1 MVIDIKYDQ
10 HEDEKEEQKKWF
22 NSDVYHWDHK
32 QSKDLDFVIDT
43 PPPTVSG
50 YLHMGHVFSYCQ
62 TDFIVR
68 YQRMCGKNVF
78 YPIGFDDNGLPTER
92 LVEKIN
98 QVKGSWMNKHGRK
111 DEFVKMCYDV
121 VDDAEKE
128 FEKLFKTLGISYDW
142 RQKYQTISKSTQ
154 DLVLDTFNK
163 LKKVGL
169 AYQKN
174 GPVYWDVVDQTAL
187 AQSIIEDKEV
197 DGAEHYLIWDIF
209 DEKNKKISEAKIM
222 TTRPELLPACV
233 AVFFNPNDER
243 FNGKKGINLNGKF
256 AKFSN
261 ITQCVKC
268 IPDDAVRIDKGTG
281 LVMCCTYGDW
291 QDVEWCRK
299 YNLPH
304 KIIVDKE
311 GKFYDTDTDFI
322 CVNSKSIEYT
332 LLNASGNITAL
343 VLTQDIC
350 KSDYTHIAK
359 EILQKNKQ
367 VEQVGFLTNFITKN
381 GNTIWKICMS
391 GGEFCGNASRAFAS
405 YIHNNNEK
413 FKLKNKLAE
422 YSVFEISCSGCD
434 DIITA
439 TIGKTNKNNDNFD
452 ANNSFIELPINK
464 EISNFFEKQ
473 HIFAEENDIEV
484 FVIKLSGITHILI
497 DKKYQSVLLSKNNDK
512 NNCIKNIISGVNL
525 NEEKA
530 VGVIFYNEENNQIDP
545 FVWVKD
551 VDTIYNENACG
562 SGSLAYGIK
571 VAVTNNNINDISV
584 KQRNNQIIN
593 VCIDVDSKNI
603 KSATIGGKTVLE
615 KNKNAIEVR
624 KRIIEKI
631 QSETPEKIAEIKNIK
646 HTVKVGERSK
656 EPIEIIDST
665 QWYVN
670 TLQFKEDLL
679 VLAKYINF
687 HPAHLKNRLIQ
698 WIEGLNQDW
707 CISRDRFFGIE
718 IPDNGDLQQVFDTWF
733 TSSSSPFIC
742 REAEKTRQKECLE
755 ETRFKSTTA
764 LRPQA
769 HEIIRT
775 WTFSTILKTYLITLI
790 DNNLLDERNKNKD
803 RIADWLEKDLGEKY
817 IIENLIPWTDVML
830 SGWCLAKDGAKMSKS
845 AGNVI
850 TPTSLIED
858 KGSDIVR
865 YWSGSC
871 SLGVDTAFNETKF
884 LDGKKLVNKIINAT
898 KFAVM
903 HFEKQNLQT
912 KSISDCL
919 KNVKNTTDRWIISR
933 LNSFILQYQK
943 NFNNFEYSIAKNVIE
958 RFFWDEYCDNYLE
971 LVKARAYT
979 DDLSALSTL
988 RILTE
993 SFLLLL
999 APFIPHLNGKLYS
1012 TIFNKNLHKQGSFDV
1027 LFNGKNINL
1036 FEDKQSEI
1044 DMKYGLEI
1052 INFVRQKKAEL
1063 KVSIKSPIK
1072 EITVKQIPDSILND
1086 IKNMLSIEK
1095 FKIGENLKLDL

>member
-1 MVIDIKYDQ
+1 MAIEIKYNPK
-10 HEDEKEEQKKWF
+10 EDEKKEQEKWF
-22 NSDVYHWDHK
+22 NSDIYYWDK
-32 QSKDLDFVIDT
+32 SQSQNLDFVIDT

-62 TDFIVR
+62 TDFVAR
-68 YQRMCGKNVF
+68 YHRMCGKNVF

-92 LVEKIN
+92 LVEKIH
-98 QVKGSWMNKHGRK
+98 QVKGAWLNKQGRK
-111 DEFVKMCYDV
+111 QEFVDMCYSV
-121 VDDAEKE
+121 VNDAEKE

-154 DLVLDTFNK
+154 DLVVDTFNK
-163 LKKVGL
+163 LKKAGL
-169 AYQKN
+169 AYQKE

-187 AQSIIEDKEV
+187 AQSIIEDKEI
-197 DGAEHYLIWDIF
+197 DGAEHYLIWDVF
-209 DEKNKKISEAKIM
+209 DEDGNKIDGEKGQAVIM

-233 AVFFNPNDER
+233 AVFYNPDDER
-243 FNGKKGINLNGKF
+243 FKYLEGKYMQ
-256 AKFSN
+256 FSN
-261 ITQCVKC
+261 ITEKVPCL
-268 IPDDAVRIDKGTG
+268 PDEAVRIDKGTG

-291 QDVEWCRK
+291 QDVEWTRK
-299 YNLPH
+299 YNLSH

-311 GKFYDTDTDFI
+311 GKFRDTDTNFI
-322 CVNSKSIEYT
+322 CVNGKSIEYT
-332 LLNASGNITAL
+332 VLNPSGNITAL
-343 VLTQDIC
+343 VLTQDIG

-367 VEQVGFLTNFITKN
+367 VEQVGFLTKFVTKD
-381 GNTIWKICMS
+381 GNTIWKINMS
-391 GGEFCGNASRAFAS
+391 GDEFCGNATRAFAS
-405 YIHNNNEK
+405 YIYNSK
-413 FKLKNKLAE
+413 FVDKD
-422 YSVFEISCSGCD
+422 VFEVMCSGCN

-439 TIGKTNKNNDNFD
+439 TVGKTSKNDNNFD
-452 ANNSFIELPINK
+452 VNNSFIELPINK
-464 EISNFFEKQ
+464 EISIFFEKQ
-473 HIFAEENDIEV
+473 SISFEENDIEV
-484 FVIKLSGITHILI
+484 FVVKLSGITHILI

-512 NNCIKNIISGVNL
+512 DNCVKNIISSVNL
-525 NEEKA
+525 DEEKA

-551 VDTIYNENACG
+551 VDTVYNENACG

-571 VAVTNNNINDISV
+571 VAVINNNINNILV

-593 VCIDVDSKNI
+593 VCIDVDANGKNI

-615 KNKNAIEVR
+615 KNKNAIEAR

-631 QSETPEKIAEIKNIK
+631 QAETPEKIKEIKKIK
-646 HTVKVGERSK
+646 HVVKIGERSK
-656 EPIEIIDST
+656 EPVEIIDST

-742 REAEKTRQKECLE
+742 RENERLKENNNSKFDNS
-755 ETRFKSTTA
+755 RFKTTTA

-775 WTFSTILKTYLITLI
+775 WTFSTMLKTYLMALI
-790 DNNLLDERNKNKD
+790 DGDLLDSRNKNND
-803 RIADWLEKDLGEKY
+803 RITDWLEKDLGVSFITEK
-817 IIENLIPWTDVML
+817 LIPWKDVML

-850 TPTSLIED
+850 TPTSLIEE

-884 LDGKKLVNKIINAT
+884 LDGKKLMNKLINAT
-898 KFAVM
+898 KFATM
-903 HFEKQNLQT
+903 HFERQNLQS
-912 KSISDCL
+912 KSLSDC
-919 KNVKNTTDRWIISR
+919 VKNINKTADRWIISR
-933 LNSFILQYQK
+933 LRDVVLLYQK
-943 NFNNFEYSIAKNVIE
+943 NFNNFEYSVAKNVVE
-958 RFFWDEYCDNYLE
+958 RLFWDEYCDNYLE
-971 LVKARAYT
+971 LVKVRAYA

-988 RILTE
+988 RVLME
-993 SFLLLL
+993 AFLLLF
-999 APFIPHLNGKLYS
+999 APFMPHLCGNLYS
-1012 TIFNKNLHKQGSFDV
+1012 TIFGKEANRQGSFEV
-1027 LFNGKNINL
+1027 LFNEDNINL
-1036 FEDKQSEI
+1036 FDDKQAEN
-1044 DMKYGLEI
+1044 DMKIGLEI

-1063 KVSIKSPIK
+1063 NISIKVQIAKLVVK
-1072 EITVKQIPDSILND
+1072 EIPKSIETD
-1086 IKNMLSIEK
+1086 IKNMLNINLIE
-1095 FKIGENLKLDL
+1095 IGDDFEMLI